1 MLEVE
6 MKFPTP
12 PGGEAELRE
21 RLTQAGVV
29 WGETVVQKD
38 VYFAHPCRDFART
51 DEAVRLRRDGD
62 ANRITYK
69 GPKLDTVS
77 KTRREIELPL
87 SDGPNSLADF
97 QTLLEALGFR
107 VVREVSKHRTHGQL
121 AVDGSPVEVCW
132 DEVAGL
138 GLFLEL
144 EQVVPPEE
152 HAAAVARLQSLR
164 KAWGLGEMERRS
176 YLEMLLTAEA
186 K

>member
-6 MKFPTP
+6 MKFATP
-12 PGGEAELRE
+12 AGGEAALRE
-21 RLTQAGVV
+21 RLTQAGVQ

-38 VYFAHPCRDFART
+38 VYFAHPCRNFART

-62 ANRITYK
+62 SNRVTYK
-69 GPKLDTVS
+69 GPKLDAVS

-87 SDGPNSLADF
+87 AEGPTALADF
-97 QTLLEALGFR
+97 QTLLEALGFK
-107 VVREVSKHRTHGQL
+107 VVREVSKQRTYGRL
-121 AVDGSPVEVCW
+121 TVDGSPVEVCW

-164 KAWGLGEMERRS
+164 QAWGLGEMERRS
-176 YLEMLLTAEA
+176 YLEMLLTVQAQ
-186 K
+186 